1 MLSYIWGGARKK
13 DQKENDDPE
22 LAMRENLDA
31 HGDFATKLDGTLEF

>member
-13 DQKENDDPE
+13 DFQENDDPE

-31 HGDFATKLDGTLEF
+31 HGDFETKLDGTLEF